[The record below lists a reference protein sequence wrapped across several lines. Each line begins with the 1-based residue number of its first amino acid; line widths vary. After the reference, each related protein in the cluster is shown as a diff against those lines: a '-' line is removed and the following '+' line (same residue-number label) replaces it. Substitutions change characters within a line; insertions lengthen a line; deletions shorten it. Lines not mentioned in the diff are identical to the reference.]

1 MSAPLHSLQVATR
14 PSWLGRRP
22 VWRPHA
28 STSLEELRQVGLR
41 LQIAI
46 PQDLV
51 QLLLELGFGDIHEEL
66 SFRKEWLTKVQ
77 TGPLVGHLIFAQ
89 DERGSFYTADPESGA
104 IHFLSR
110 SEFGYCRLASHFTHF
125 LEQAAAH
132 EFKVMAW
139 AEAQPL
145 VPYAGEA

>member
-1 MSAPLHSLQVATR
+1 MFAPLQSLQVATR
-14 PSWLGRRP
+14 RTWLGRQP
-22 VWRPHA
+22 VWRRHA
-28 STSLEELRQVGLR
+28 STSAEELCQVGLR
-41 LQIAI
+41 LQVAI

-51 QLLLELGFGDIHEEL
+51 RFLMELGFGDMHEEL

-77 TGPLVGHLIFAQ
+77 TGPLSGQLNFAQ
-89 DERGSFYTADPESGA
+89 DDRGNFYTADPRSGA

-110 SEFGYCRLASHFTHF
+110 SEFGYCQLASDFSHF
-125 LEQAAAH
+125 LEQAAAQD
-132 EFKVMAW
+132 FKVVEW